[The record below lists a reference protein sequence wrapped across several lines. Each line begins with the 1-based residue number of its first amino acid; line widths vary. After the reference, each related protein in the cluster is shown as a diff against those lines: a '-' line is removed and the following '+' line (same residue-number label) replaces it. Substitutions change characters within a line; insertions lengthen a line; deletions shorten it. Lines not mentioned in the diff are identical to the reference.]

1 MYDQTLVTDPDTRL
15 TITTGSR
22 SVDVDLYSQRGL
34 EMVAGL
40 WLKLSAENR
49 LMYQHSWLGI
59 PIIQLPGDIVAMQEL
74 VWRIRPDFI
83 VECGFAHGGSA
94 VLYASILELI
104 GKGAVIG
111 VDVEVRAYN
120 RVAIEGHP
128 LADRIRIVESSSVD
142 PATARR
148 VGEMVSGAATVLVI
162 LDSNHSRAHVA
173 RELELYHRLVTP
185 GSYLVVMDGAQAHV
199 WDTPRGKPEWRDDN
213 PLPAIA
219 EFAAAHPE
227 FSNEAHWTR
236 GLVTSSPHGFLRRR
250 RSGEPVA
257 EPAAAAREDKQHQQ
271 EKI

>member
-1 MYDQTLVTDPDTRL
+1 MYDQTLVTNPETRL
-15 TITTGSR
+15 TLTTGAT

-49 LMYQHSWLGI
+49 LMYRHSWLGI

-74 VWRIRPDFI
+74 IWRVRPDFI

-104 GKGAVIG
+104 GKGTVIG

-128 LADRIRIVESSSVD
+128 LADRIHIIESSSVEES
-142 PATARR
+142 TAQR
-148 VGEMVSGAATVLVI
+148 VAALVAGAPVVMVI
-162 LDSNHSRAHVA
+162 LDSNHARAHVA

-227 FSNEAHWTR
+227 FTGEDHWTR
-236 GLVTSSPHGFLRRR
+236 ALVTSSPHGFLRRR
-250 RSGEPVA
+250 RLGEPVLDA
-257 EPAAAAREDKQHQQ
+257 KQGG
-271 EKI
+271 EATA